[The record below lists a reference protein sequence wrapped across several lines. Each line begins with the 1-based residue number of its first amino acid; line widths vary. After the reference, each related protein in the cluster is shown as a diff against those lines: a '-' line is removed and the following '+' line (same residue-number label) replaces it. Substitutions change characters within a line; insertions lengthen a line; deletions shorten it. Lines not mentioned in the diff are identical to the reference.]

1 MAEDPA
7 LEIKTGYHSL
17 RGVDPRTGET
27 VTVFLAVP
35 KAKAIAKMGDWRVME
50 LARTVP
56 EALTDYQTAF
66 EWKRDGKVRG
76 LCFVHLPARRFVGKY
91 GAEAPPQPNRVFV
104 AFVTE
109 RWILHEWRWE
119 DADPG
124 DPSIPADHG
133 ADRFGERLT

>member
-1 MAEDPA
+1 
-7 LEIKTGYHSL
+7 
-17 RGVDPRTGET
+17 
-27 VTVFLAVP
+27 VFLAVP
-35 KAKAIAKMGDWRVME
+35 KAKAIAKMGDWRVRE
-50 LARTVP
+50 LAYTVP

-76 LCFVHLPARRFVGKY
+76 ICFVHRAERRFVGKSA
-91 GAEAPPQPNRVFV
+91 AEAPVQTNRIFV

-119 DADPG
+119 EADPD

-133 ADRFGERLT
+133 QDRFGEKLT